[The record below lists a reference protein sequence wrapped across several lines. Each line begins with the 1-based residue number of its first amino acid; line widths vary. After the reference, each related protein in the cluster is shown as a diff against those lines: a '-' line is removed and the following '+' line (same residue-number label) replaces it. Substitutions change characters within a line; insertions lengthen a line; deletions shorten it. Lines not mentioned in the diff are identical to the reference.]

1 MKYLLL
7 IIALSWNGADISQ
20 TNSLKKEALDLYV
33 SGRYDLAEQKL
44 VFLKDSLGVSSPEIG
59 LNLASA
65 QFNQGKT
72 EEAFFNYKE
81 VASSKNNEYASQA
94 LLQMG
99 VISHDQQK
107 LEEALNAFR
116 ESLIRDPGNKESRY
130 NYELVKKKLEQQQD
144 QEQQED
150 QDKQDQQDQEN
161 KNKDQQDQEKD
172 QEQENEQD
180 QQQQEEDQEQGENQE
195 QDRKEGDQDQEDQQQ
210 QEGEEQNAE
219 EEQQEQPK
227 PGEEG
232 DEKEQQ
238 QNAPTKSQPDFNEV
252 KISPEMAKMILQAM
266 ENREMQYFQQLK
278 KEPTKSSKSKSKW

>member
-7 IIALSWNGADISQ
+7 IVALSWNGDDISQ
-20 TNSLKKEALDLYV
+20 TNSLKKEALDLYG
-33 SGRYDLAEQKL
+33 SGQYDLAEQKL

-130 NYELVKKKLEQQQD
+130 NYELVKKKLQQQD

-150 QDKQDQQDQEN
+150 QDKQEKEQEN
-161 KNKDQQDQEKD
+161 ENQDQQDQEKD
-172 QEQENEQD
+172 QEQQNEQD

-195 QDRKEGDQDQEDQQQ
+195 QDQQQGEQDQEDQQQ
-210 QEGEEQNAE
+210 QEGDEQNGE

-227 PGEEG
+227 PGEEEG
-232 DEKEQQ
+232 DEKEQE